1 MLGMQTQI
9 YYQADY
15 ASNEA
20 TRKSQKMIKRRHF
33 NERSFVFDSM
43 QTWTD
48 WLRAREDPDY
58 EIDDIF

>member
-1 MLGMQTQI
+1 MQTQI
-9 YYQADY
+9 YYRTGC
-15 ASNEA
+15 ASKEA
-20 TRKSQKMIKRRHF
+20 ARKSKKMIKRHHF
-33 NERSFVFDSM
+33 NERSFVFDSK